1 MVTEGGA
8 PLVFQLPHQP
18 GAELVAWGGEFYYFI
33 ILLYNGASAP
43 AASPPRIADVDGRWQ
58 KRRRHERY
66 WKDLEAILE
75 VRGWSWGGWER
86 SRGILGALGVS
97 PGAFWTVLGSSW
109 GRLGPSRGRLG
120 RSWGR
125 LGANLGR
132 LGSSWG
138 VLGESWAVLGASW
151 GALGGRPGPLG
162 TRLERNPCKSYRIYK
177 NLQKPKENQ

>member
-1 MVTEGGA
+1 MVYC
-8 PLVFQLPHQP
+8 V
-18 GAELVAWGGEFYYFI
+18 I
-33 ILLYNGASAP
+33 SNSASAP

-75 VRGWSWGGWER
+75 VRGGSWGVWER

-132 LGSSWG
+132 LGPSWG
-138 VLGESWAVLGASW
+138 VLGGPGRVLGRLGGVLGRFGGAPGASW
-151 GALGGRPGPLG
+151 NAVGAQSVQILA
-162 TRLERNPCKSYRIYK
+162 YI
-177 NLQKPKENQ
+177 QKLTKT